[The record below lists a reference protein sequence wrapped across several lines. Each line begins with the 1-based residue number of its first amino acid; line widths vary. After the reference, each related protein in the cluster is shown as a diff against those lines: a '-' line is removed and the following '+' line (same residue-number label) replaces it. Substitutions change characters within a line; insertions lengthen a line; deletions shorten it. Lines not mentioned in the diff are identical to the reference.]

1 MTRTTV
7 MTALLAIEIVT
18 VLVLVILMLSR
29 QPDYKRTYEENES
42 LKARI
47 AKLQK
52 HTEDR
57 VQHAEDLQKRVTQQ
71 QREIA
76 TYANLAKIDRGILI
90 KQRDDCEAK
99 LNEQATLQCGDLC
112 ARCFRAVLRADKII
126 KETKAI
132 LSERRA
138 EQ

>member
-1 MTRTTV
+1 
-7 MTALLAIEIVT
+7 MTALLAIEMVT
-18 VLVLVILMLSR
+18 VFILGIWVLGNYTNVKALN
-29 QPDYKRTYEENES
+29 EEN
-42 LKARI
+42 LAHKAHI

-52 HTEDR
+52 HAEDR
-57 VQHAEDLQKRVTQQ
+57 IQHAEDLQKRVTQQ

>member
-7 MTALLAIEIVT
+7 MTALLAIEMVT
-18 VLVLVILMLSR
+18 VFILGIWVLGNYTNVKALN
-29 QPDYKRTYEENES
+29 EEN
-42 LKARI
+42 LAHKAHI

-52 HTEDR
+52 HVEDR
-57 VQHAEDLQKRVTQQ
+57 IQHAEDLQKRVTQQ

-76 TYANLAKIDRGILI
+76 TYANLAKIDRGILL

-99 LNEQATLQCGDLC
+99 LNKQTTVQCGELC
-112 ARCFRAVLRADKII
+112 ARCFSAVLRADQII